1 MEATRRGE
9 AAGGGC
15 EAVSLRVLTLVAAA
29 RRRTFLQVPFAV
41 SLIAIVYN
49 LPGALPYTLHPTPYT
64 LHPTP
69 RFLTPRRS
77 APAPVCRTLWA
88 ALTPQLRGLSP

>member
-15 EAVSLRVLTLVAAA
+15 EAVPLRVLTLVAAA

-49 LPGALPYTLHPTPYT
+49 LPGTLPYTLHPTPYIM
-64 LHPTP
+64 L
-69 RFLTPRRS
+69 S
-77 APAPVCRTLWA
+77 AP
-88 ALTPQLRGLSP
+88 